1 MNIDICTRIEGHA
14 QIEYIVTKD
23 EIDAVNFKMELGRGF
38 EQILEGKYLV
48 DVPRIVSRVCGL
60 CHGSQGIA
68 STLAVENMK
77 GITPT
82 SLATAIRE
90 IILCV
95 ELIKSHGL
103 HLFFQGYPDV
113 SAYLLGKHV
122 GLEDLVKKDSPLA
135 ARMFETFKLAKDA
148 IEIFAGRE
156 VHGIKF
162 MNETASILP
171 QQRELSQGKKLM
183 ERVKANL
190 EPVLDR
196 LVDAFQGKE
205 ANDNFALKNAVA
217 MISVPVET
225 TVPLVSR
232 QGTGV
237 SAKFPNGIV
246 KKVTASDYGKFIYAE
261 DGMREY
267 ETTLDAAMRF
277 ITGPAARVSH
287 RGFMPFQG
295 ENRDVM
301 NIIKAWKD
309 NTLTN
314 YLYQIHEMLDATRH
328 AIALIEALP
337 QFPRDDGG
345 IDDTLSRTEG
355 IGIVEAPRGILLH
368 HYISRDK
375 KVLDKA
381 SLLIPTRINT
391 PVIDSMLTR
400 RCKELQGKGYAIDE
414 IKKHAQAI
422 VRTFDPCVACATHVI
437 RTR

>member
-1 MNIDICTRIEGHA
+1 MIVDICTRIEGHA

-38 EQILEGKYLV
+38 EQILEGKYLW

-90 IILCV
+90 ITLCV
-95 ELIKSHGL
+95 ELVKSHGL

-113 SAYLLGKHV
+113 SAYLLGKHI
-122 GLEDLVKKDSPLA
+122 GLEELVKKESTLA

-156 VHGIKF
+156 VHGITF

-171 QQRELSQGKKLM
+171 QQRELSQGKKLL
-183 ERVKANL
+183 ERIKANL

-196 LVDAFQGKE
+196 VVDAFKGKD

-217 MISVPVET
+217 MVSVPVET
-225 TVPLVSR
+225 TMPLISR
-232 QGTGV
+232 QGNGV
-237 SAKFPNGIV
+237 AAKFPNGIV
-246 KKVTASDYGKFIYAE
+246 KKVTALDYGKFIHAE
-261 DGMREY
+261 EGMREY
-267 ETTLDAAMRF
+267 ETTLDAAMRY
-277 ITGPAARVSH
+277 ITGPVARVSH
-287 RGFMPFQG
+287 RGFTPIQG
-295 ENRDVM
+295 EGEDVAS
-301 NIIKAWKD
+301 IIKVWKD
-309 NTLTN
+309 NTFIN
-314 YLYQIHEMLDATRH
+314 YLYQIHEMLDATQQ
-328 AIALIEALP
+328 AIALIDGLSDV
-337 QFPRDDGG
+337 PRDDGG
-345 IDDTLSRTEG
+345 IDETRSSTEG
-355 IGIVEAPRGILLH
+355 IGIVEAPRGILIH
-368 HYISRDK
+368 HYISGDGK
-375 KVLDKA
+375 TLDKA
-381 SLLIPTRINT
+381 SLLIPTRINS

-400 RCKELQGKGYAIDE
+400 RCKELQGKGYAIEE

-422 VRTFDPCVACATHVI
+422 LRTFDPCVACATHVI
-437 RTR
+437 TKV